1 MPASCPPP
9 LISKSSEPTS
19 EPKREEQARV
29 LCLRLLT
36 ARARTRAELAGQL
49 TKRGYP
55 DDVSA
60 RVLDR
65 LTVARLVDDAEF
77 AEQWTR
83 SRRANTGKGK
93 KVLAAE
99 LRGKGVDEDV
109 IAEVLAGIDAGA
121 ERDRAERLVRARLR
135 RETLSDDD
143 ARVGRRLVAMLA
155 RRGYG
160 QSMIYDVV
168 STELAAERE
177 RRRV

>member
-1 MPASCPPP
+1 MTASCPPP

-77 AEQWTR
+77 AEHVDGLAR
-83 SRRANTGKGK
+83 ELRRRGHSVV
-93 KVLAAE
+93 VLAP
-99 LRGKGVDEDV
+99 
-109 IAEVLAGIDAGA
+109 
-121 ERDRAERLVRARLR
+121 
-135 RETLSDDD
+135 S
-143 ARVGRRLVAMLA
+143 
-155 RRGYG
+155 
-160 QSMIYDVV
+160 
-168 STELAAERE
+168 
-177 RRRV
+177 